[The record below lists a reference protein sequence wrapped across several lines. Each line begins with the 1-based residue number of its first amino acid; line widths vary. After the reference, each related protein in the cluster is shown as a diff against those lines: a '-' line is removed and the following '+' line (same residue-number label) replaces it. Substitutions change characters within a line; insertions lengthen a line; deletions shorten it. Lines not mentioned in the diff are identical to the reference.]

1 MTCTLNQTAKAADI
15 NCTTNCSKCGWNKQV
30 NKERRGRL
38 RNMNRQELGEFM
50 LLWAAGG
57 AWK

>member
-1 MTCTLNQTAKAADI
+1 MTCTNTFKNI
-15 NCTTNCSKCGWNKQV
+15 NRCTGCNTCGWNKQV

-38 RNMNRQELGEFM
+38 RNMNRQELAAFM
-50 LLWAAGG
+50 ILWARGE

>member
-1 MTCTLNQTAKAADI
+1 MTCTNTYKANNACA
-15 NCTTNCSKCGWNKQV
+15 NCVHCGWNKQV
-30 NKERRGRL
+30 NKGRRGRL
-38 RNMNRQELGEFM
+38 RNMKRQELGEFM

>member
-1 MTCTLNQTAKAADI
+1 MTCTNEYKSS
-15 NCTTNCSKCGWNKQV
+15 NSCTGCNVCGWNKQV

-38 RNMNRQELGEFM
+38 RNMKRQELGEFM